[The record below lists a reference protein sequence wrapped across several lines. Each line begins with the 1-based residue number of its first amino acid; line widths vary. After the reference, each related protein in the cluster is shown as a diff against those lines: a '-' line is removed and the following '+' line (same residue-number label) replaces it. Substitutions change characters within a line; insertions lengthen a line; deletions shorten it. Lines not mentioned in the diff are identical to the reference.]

1 MINEEDDFFEN
12 DDFLEILREYEAM
25 IKSGQPVY
33 MDADDLAEIADYYNA
48 SGDFDKCHGALDRAL
63 EIHPGSTA
71 PLVFKAREA
80 MNDGDYAKAEKY
92 ISKIIDTSDF
102 DYYYVKGELLIRNN
116 KSAEADKYLEGCVD
130 NSNEEYQDYIL
141 DVAGLFSDYMLF
153 DIAYKWICKANQEE
167 SRDFKE
173 LIANILFHLGK
184 FDDCDRIYNE
194 LLDNDPFSSSYWNC
208 LSSAQ
213 FMKDDYKNALTSSE
227 YAIAIDPKDKEA
239 TLNKANSLFHLEDIE
254 EALKYYRRYSS
265 LAPNDEIG
273 YFFQGVAL
281 NNLFRYQE
289 AVKCLKRADELS
301 EGVSINQLQIYQEL
315 AFSYSSLGKLKLAL
329 NYINKTDNLEC
340 DHIEMKILRGH
351 IYLENNNLE
360 KALELF
366 SEALNQ
372 SDNATITMM
381 RIAISFYDNK
391 MYKESYDLFKK
402 VFRKGGKGWAEG
414 YSYMALCCR
423 HLNKIEDFM
432 KYLKK
437 ASKINPE
444 EAKKI
449 LGDFFPEEMEPREYY
464 NYMYNKIK
472 DYLK

>member
-1 MINEEDDFFEN
+1 MINEKDDFFEN
-12 DDFLEILREYEAM
+12 DDFQEILREYEEM
-25 IKSGQPVY
+25 TKSGQPVY

-48 SGDFDKCHGALDRAL
+48 NSEFDKCHDALERAL

-80 MNDGDYAKAEKY
+80 MNDGDYDKADKY
-92 ISKIIDTSDF
+92 ISKIIDTEDF
-102 DYYYVKGELLIRNN
+102 DYFYVKGELLIRKN
-116 KSAEADKYLEGCVD
+116 KSIEADEYLENCVD
-130 NSNEEYQDYIL
+130 DSNDEYQDYVV

-153 DIAYKWICKANQEE
+153 DIAYKWICRAQQEE
-167 SRDFKE
+167 TIEYKE
-173 LIANILFHLGK
+173 LMANILFHLGK

-194 LLDNDPFSSSYWNC
+194 LLDEDPFSSSYWNC

-227 YAIAIDPKDKEA
+227 YAIAIDPKDREA
-239 TLNKANSLFHLEDIE
+239 TLNKANSLYHLDNIE

-265 LAPNDEIG
+265 LSPNDEIG
-273 YFFQGVAL
+273 YFFQGVSL
-281 NNLFRYQE
+281 NNLTRYQE
-289 AVKCLKRADELS
+289 AIECLRRAEDLS
-301 EGVSINQLQIYQEL
+301 EGMSINQLQIYQEL
-315 AFSYSSLGKLKLAL
+315 AFSYSSLGKLDQAL
-329 NYINKTDNLEC
+329 TYIDKTDDLEC

-351 IYLENNNLE
+351 IYLENNDTE
-360 KALELF
+360 KAYELF

-372 SDNATITMM
+372 SDNATITLM
-381 RIAISFYDNK
+381 RIAISLYDNK

-402 VFRKGGKGWAEG
+402 VFRQGGRNWKEG
-414 YSYMALCCR
+414 YSYMTLCCK
-423 HLNKIEDFM
+423 HLVKIKDFM

-437 ASKINPE
+437 ACEVNPD

-449 LGDFFPEEMEPREYY
+449 LGDIFPEEMEPREYY
-464 NYMYNKIK
+464 DYVYNKIK